1 MTITSRVALK
11 FKRNCSLEVLL
22 WLKFRSKGMIIALH
36 KRVIYKRQALSRK
49 SLTENLVKV
58 EETIFRSEINMLSH
72 RIRKFTNTKAE
83 KGSFKGHQKDTKET
97 LDQKS

>member
-1 MTITSRVALK
+1 
-11 FKRNCSLEVLL
+11 
-22 WLKFRSKGMIIALH
+22 MIIALH
-36 KRVIYKRQALSRK
+36 KRVIYRRQALSRK
-49 SLTENLVKV
+49 FLTENLVKV

-72 RIRKFTNTKAE
+72 RMEIRKLTNKKAE